1 VTRAYTY
8 LSAMEGVK
16 TVTHAVTHEVDKV
29 KHRAISVVSHAD
41 KLIIEFIGTYFLVLT
56 VGMVKALGTAQGAA
70 GALAIGSSLMVC
82 VFAGGHISG
91 AHYNPAVSLG
101 VYLTGRG
108 KMQLLT
114 FIHYV
119 LIQLL
124 ASVCAALTYWGLT
137 YTTFAQ
143 FPEGSNSAQACFAE
157 AIYTF
162 MLVHVVLNTA
172 TTKSNAD
179 NSFYGLAIGFSVTSG
194 AVAVGDVSGGVF
206 NPAVGFG
213 PIVINSWNNGSQNF
227 QHIWIYFLAP
237 LAGAALAALVFR
249 LTNHQKEFE
258 VPSNI
263 QNLDEEEAETK
274 ETEKI

>member
-1 VTRAYTY
+1 
-8 LSAMEGVK
+8 M
-16 TVTHAVTHEVDKV
+16 
-29 KHRAISVVSHAD
+29 VSHAD
-41 KLIIEFIGTYFLVLT
+41 KLIIEFIGTYYLGKEIQTKNVLEIQNRRNNKQKPEVRKICINTCLVLT
-56 VGMVKALGTAQGAA
+56 VGMVKAMSTAQGAA

-91 AHYNPAVSLG
+91 AHYNPAVSMG
-101 VYLTGRG
+101 IYLTGRG
-108 KMQLLT
+108 KMTLLT

-124 ASVCAALTYWGLT
+124 ASVCASLTYWGLT

-194 AVAVGDVSGGVF
+194 AVAVGSVSGGVF

-213 PIVINSWNNGSQNF
+213 PIVINSWNHGSQNF

-237 LAGAALAALVFR
+237 LLGSLGAAIVFR

-258 VPSNI
+258 VPA
-263 QNLDEEEAETK
+263 NLEEEA
-274 ETEKI
+274 KI